1 MKKKVI
7 IIISLIIFILIVF
20 NTQLMASLK
29 AEISVSSVDV
39 KCGEDVIITLRFD
52 EYKDIKEGINAYK
65 ATLDYNKEIFEEV
78 EQEKFVCKNNWERLK
93 YNKQTGEFVAIKKSG
108 TNTPEDVVNITL
120 KVKQDAKATVTDIKI
135 KDIVASEGEK
145 DIQIKETKVDINV
158 IEDQEEKPEEPKVEK
173 IRSDKYVIADNEIA
187 RILPETTVE
196 EFKQNVTL
204 ENVTT
209 EPKMVFT
216 DEQGNILDDSSL
228 VATGTKLKVGNN
240 LRFTLIVIGDV
251 DGNSK
256 INLNDLAK
264 MKLHIIDKEFLS
276 GIKLKA
282 ADIDGNNLVTI
293 NDLAKIK
300 LILIDKSE
308 SN

>member
-1 MKKKVI
+1 
-7 IIISLIIFILIVF
+7 
-20 NTQLMASLK
+20 
-29 AEISVSSVDV
+29 
-39 KCGEDVIITLRFD
+39 
-52 EYKDIKEGINAYK
+52 
-65 ATLDYNKEIFEEV
+65 
-78 EQEKFVCKNNWERLK
+78 
-93 YNKQTGEFVAIKKSG
+93 
-108 TNTPEDVVNITL
+108 
-120 KVKQDAKATVTDIKI
+120 
-135 KDIVASEGEK
+135 
-145 DIQIKETKVDINV
+145 
-158 IEDQEEKPEEPKVEK
+158 K